1 MNKWNTIWITGASS
15 GIGYELSKLLSSEA
29 SYIAVSARRE
39 SKLKEL
45 ADNYDNIH
53 SYKLDITNEKE
64 SRICIE
70 EIEKKSNGNIDLVV
84 LNAGKSSLFKV
95 NDLDSKAIRE
105 CFEVNYMGVIHS
117 LGIII
122 PKMIKAKTG
131 HIAIVSSVAGYR
143 GLPNSIA
150 YGPTKAALINL
161 AEVLR
166 SELSKYGIV
175 VTLIN
180 PGFVDT
186 EMTKVNKFPM
196 PSIVSAKFAAEK
208 IFDGLKRDK
217 YEIAFPLYFSL
228 LLKLLRI
235 IPNSLYFWI
244 VKKFIWK

>member
-45 ADNYDNIH
+45 ADNYNNIH
-53 SYKLDITNEKE
+53 SHKLDITNEKE

-70 EIEKKSNGNIDLVV
+70 EIEKKSNGSIDLVV

-161 AEVLR
+161 VLSIGLILVILDR
-166 SELSKYGIV
+166 KKSKAFDMNIYWIRDRIRQGRFF
-175 VTLIN
+175 LFWDKGKN
-180 PGFVDT
+180 
-186 EMTKVNKFPM
+186 NKAGYFPKHF
-196 PSIVSAKFAAEK
+196 PPEHHK
-208 IFDGLKRDK
+208 
-217 YEIAFPLYFSL
+217 EIRYAYLHPPTNI
-228 LLKLLRI
+228 K
-235 IPNSLYFWI
+235 
-244 VKKFIWK
+244 